1 MAFMEAL
8 LKIKASVDGEGA
20 VTALAKGIGGLK
32 KGAEDASSGLG
43 GMLKSAGGL
52 SGALGSLVPLVSGV
66 GLAAMAK
73 GAIDAA
79 DNLNDLSQKTG
90 VSVERLSQ
98 FDQAAK
104 MSGTT
109 IDAVGGAMVKLAR
122 GMVAAAGATDE
133 YGQTAEQALQDATQA
148 VEDGEDRQVQAV
160 QDAAD
165 KRLAALEKESDDR
178 LREINKRYK
187 AEARLLG
194 DSFDDQSRQEADA
207 AKDRQQQE
215 ERAIKRSFDA
225 RAKAIKDDKYLTDQQ
240 KEAKLQALRD
250 EEDNVLKALDRGYQ
264 QQQTQRTRQFR
275 DAQQQQEDA
284 LEERK
289 RTEEEQIKTRI
300 NTEKNLTKEHA
311 DGQVKLIKQSSKEQ
325 IESLKELAEGP
336 KGVAKA
342 LAALGLSAVDASGK
356 MKSTDEVML
365 EVADKFKM
373 MPDGAKKSA
382 LAIQLF
388 GKSGADMIPLL
399 NGGRQAVESLGIT
412 MTTKFA
418 KGADDANDKLVVLQ
432 TKLLELSV
440 KLGTA
445 LMPVLNTITDLVI
458 RMATGFSSLPD
469 WMQGTIAAVGGLVI
483 ALGSLVQILSGAM
496 VVIKG
501 IAALQLGA
509 TIASWAA
516 ALGPAMG
523 VISAAFSGLLAFLSG
538 TVLPALLAFFSGPV
552 GWTALA
558 VAAVVAMAIAFR
570 EPLGKFITWLGSVFK
585 KGWDGFVKN
594 ILEKPVKAYFKWWR
608 SNWESA
614 VKFVTG
620 LFSGIAKALK
630 APLDGIVSILRNT
643 LRLAFRNLENAFN
656 AFVLRYNNL
665 VANLKKS
672 PFGGI
677 LGLIPTIPLLN
688 IPKFAQG
695 GLVTKPTIAM
705 VGEGG
710 QDEFILP
717 ESKLKDFAQLNA
729 ELSWRRLLNSAWLR
743 SLQPT
748 TRSDITRENFK
759 RLEQQITDLGL
770 TGSAPNKNL
779 LVDDQPKQLAI
790 HQNNTFDVDPI
801 IQITTGPV
809 IQFDNQRFVTLD
821 EFEAGL
827 RTAVRSVFDSLRN
840 PATRIQLGLS

>member
-1 MAFMEAL
+1 MAVMEAL

-79 DNLNDLSQKTG
+79 DNLNDLSQRTG
-90 VSVERLSQ
+90 VSVESLSQ
-98 FDQAAK
+98 WQQAAEAG
-104 MSGTT
+104 GTT
-109 IDAVGGAMVKLAR
+109 IDVVVKAMTNLSR

-215 ERAIKRSFDA
+215 ERAIKRQFDA

-289 RTEEEQIKTRI
+289 RAEEEQIKARI

-342 LAALGLSAVDASGK
+342 LAALGLSAVDTSGK

-365 EVADKFKM
+365 EVADKFKA
-373 MPDGAKKSA
+373 MPDDAKKTT

-418 KGADDANDKLVVLQ
+418 KGADEANDKLVVLQ

-445 LMPVLNTITDLVI
+445 LMPALNTITDLVI
-458 RMATGFSSLPD
+458 SLATGFSSLPD
-469 WMQGTIAAVGGLVI
+469 WMQGTIGAVGGLVI
-483 ALGSLVQILSGAM
+483 ALGPLVQ
-496 VVIKG
+496 VING
-501 IAALQLGA
+501 VLMAGRFLMALKLGA

-523 VISAAFSGLLAFLSG
+523 VISAAFTGLLAFLSG

-552 GWTALA
+552 GWTVLA

-585 KGWDGFVKN
+585 KGWDGFVNN
-594 ILEKPVKAYFKWWR
+594 ILKKPIQNYFKWWR
-608 SNWESA
+608 SNWEKA
-614 VKFVTG
+614 AGFVTG
-620 LFSGIAKALK
+620 VFGKVKGAVVTVFGAVTGVVRGIIAGAFRFGAELFNNWIAALNN
-630 APLDGIVSILRNT
+630 ILKGLRQIPFLG
-643 LRLAFRNLENAFN
+643 LRLL
-656 AFVLRYNNL
+656 
-665 VANLKKS
+665 
-672 PFGGI
+672 
-677 LGLIPTIPLLN
+677 PLLTP
-688 IPKFAQG
+688 IKVPAFAEG
-695 GLVTKPTIAM
+695 GLVTRPTIAM

-710 QDEFILP
+710 QSEFILP
-717 ESKLKDFAQLNA
+717 ESRLKDFAQYNA
-729 ELSWRRLLNSAWLR
+729 ELSWRKLLNSAWLR
-743 SLQPT
+743 SLQPST
-748 TRSDITRENFK
+748 GSDIARESFK
-759 RLEQQITDLGL
+759 RLEEQITNLGL

-779 LVDDQPKQLAI
+779 LVGNEPKQLAI
-790 HQNNTFDVDPI
+790 HQTNTFDVEPI

-809 IQFDNQRFVTLD
+809 IQFDNQRFVTID

>member
-1 MAFMEAL
+1 MAVMEAL

-20 VTALAKGIGGLK
+20 VTALAKGMGGLK

-79 DNLNDLSQKTG
+79 DKLNDLSQKTG

-122 GMVAAAGATDE
+122 GMVAAGTATDE

-160 QDAAD
+160 KDAAD

-215 ERAIKRSFDA
+215 ERAIKLQFEK
-225 RAKAIKDDKYLTDQQ
+225 RAKAIKDIEYLTDQQ

-250 EEDNVLKALDRGYQ
+250 EEDSVLKSLDRGYQ

-289 RTEEEQIKTRI
+289 RAEEEQIKARI
-300 NTEKNLTKEHA
+300 DTEKNLTKEHA

-325 IESLKELAEGP
+325 IASLKELAEGP
-336 KGVAKA
+336 KGVAAA
-342 LAALGLSAVDASGK
+342 LAALGLSAVDTSGK
-356 MKSTDEVML
+356 MKNTDEVML

-445 LMPVLNTITDLVI
+445 LMPVLSTITDLVI

-469 WMQGTIAAVGGLVI
+469 WMQGTIGAVGGLVI
-483 ALGSLVQILSGAM
+483 ALGPLVQIFSGAM

-552 GWTALA
+552 GWTVLA

-570 EPLGKFITWLGSVFK
+570 KPLGQFITWLGSVFK
-585 KGWDGFVKN
+585 KGWDGFVN

-620 LFSGIAKALK
+620 LFSGIGKALK
-630 APLDGIVSILRNT
+630 APLDGIVSIFRNT
-643 LRLAFRNLENAFN
+643 LRLVFRNLENAFN
-656 AFVLRYNNL
+656 AFVVRYNNL
-665 VANLKKS
+665 VANLRKS
-672 PFGGI
+672 AFGGL

-688 IPKFAQG
+688 IPKFAEG

-710 QDEFILP
+710 QNEFILP

-743 SLQPT
+743 SLQPY

-759 RLEQQITDLGL
+759 RFEQQIIEAGL
-770 TGSAPNKNL
+770 TGSAPNKDL
-779 LVDDQPKQLAI
+779 LVGNEPKQLAI
-790 HQNNTFDVDPI
+790 HQTNTFDVEPI

-840 PATRIQLGLS
+840 PATRIQLGLV